1 MNPLQSSPKGLAKSL
16 LHFTM
21 TLPVTVT
28 IMAVLLEGRKALH
41 WLNSI
46 LISLMVSMLGLLETG
61 TPISCFPSYGTGNMQ
76 R

>member
-1 MNPLQSSPKGLAKSL
+1 MNPLQSSPSRLAKSP

-28 IMAVLLEGRKALH
+28 IMVVLLEGRKALH

-46 LISLMVSMLGLLETG
+46 LISLMASMRVLLETG
-61 TPISCFPSYGTGNMQ
+61 TPISCFPSYGMGNM
-76 R
+76 